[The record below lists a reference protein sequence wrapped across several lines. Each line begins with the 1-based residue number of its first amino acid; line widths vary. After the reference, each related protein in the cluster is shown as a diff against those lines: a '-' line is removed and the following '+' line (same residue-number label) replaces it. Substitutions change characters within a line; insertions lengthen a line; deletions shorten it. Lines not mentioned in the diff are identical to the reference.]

1 MSSRSVTVFG
11 GTGFLGRQIVKRLVE
26 NGVRAHVGVRKP
38 SRATFPEL
46 GEKESQVT
54 TQYADVRDR
63 ASVAQAVAGAEAVV
77 NAVSLYVERGKD
89 TFDSIHAVGAQQV
102 ALQAKSAGVER
113 LVLISGIGADLNAD
127 SKYVRAR
134 ARGETLVQEVLETTT
149 ILRPSVIVG
158 PGDAFFNSLAQIVR
172 VMPVLPLF
180 SKGDTFLQP
189 VYVGDVAAAV
199 VKALEEPLSKG
210 RIYELGGAHVY
221 SYKTLIELLLE
232 HLGIKRFLLPIPYI
246 IWELGAVLS
255 SILPNPPITRDQV
268 ALMRRNNVVGKD
280 ALSLADLDIEPSNVE
295 NLLSICVSQR
305 S

>member
-11 GTGFLGRQIVKRLVE
+11 GTGFLGRQIVRRLVDS
-26 NGVRAHVGVRKP
+26 GVRVRVGVRNP
-38 SRATFPEL
+38 GRASFPEL
-46 GEKESQVT
+46 GGKENRVT
-54 TQYADVRDR
+54 TQYADVRDQT
-63 ASVAQAVAGAEAVV
+63 SVAQAIAGAEAVV

-89 TFDSIHAVGAQQV
+89 TFDSVHAVGAQQV

-134 ARGETLVQEVLETTT
+134 AKGETLVQEALETAT

-172 VMPVLPLF
+172 VMPLLPLF
-180 SKGDTFLQP
+180 GRGDTLLQP

-199 VKALEEPLSKG
+199 VKVLEEPLSKG
-210 RIYELGGAHVY
+210 KIYELGGAHVY
-221 SYKTLIELLLE
+221 RYKTLIELLLK
-232 HLGIKRFLLPIPYI
+232 HLGIKRLLLPVPYT

-255 SILPNPPITRDQV
+255 SILPNPPVTRDQV
-268 ALMRRNNVVGKD
+268 ALMRRDNVVGKD
-280 ALSLADLDIEPSNVE
+280 ALSFADLNIEPSDVE
-295 NLLSICVSQR
+295 SLMSVCVSKR

>member
-1 MSSRSVTVFG
+1 MSIRSATVFG
-11 GTGFLGRQIVKRLVE
+11 GTGFLGRQIVRRLVD
-26 NGVRAHVGVRKP
+26 NGVSVRVGVRKP
-38 SRATFPEL
+38 GRVKFPEL
-46 GEKESQVT
+46 AGKENRVT
-54 TQYADVRDR
+54 MQYADVRDR
-63 ASVAQAVAGAEAVV
+63 ASVAQAIAGADAVV

-89 TFDSIHAVGAQQV
+89 TFDSVHAVGAQQV

-134 ARGETLVQEVLETTT
+134 AKGETLVQEALETAT
-149 ILRPSVIVG
+149 ILRPSIIVG
-158 PGDAFFNSLAQIVR
+158 PGDAFFNSLARIVR

-180 SKGDTFLQP
+180 GRGETLLQP

-210 RIYELGGAHVY
+210 KIYELGGAHLY

-232 HLGIKRFLLPIPYI
+232 HLGINRLLLPVPYI
-246 IWELGAVLS
+246 FWELGAVLLS
-255 SILPNPPITRDQV
+255 LLPTPPVTRDQV
-268 ALMRRNNVVGKD
+268 ALMRRDNVVGKD
-280 ALSLADLDIEPSNVE
+280 ALSFADLDIEPSNVE

-305 S
+305 P